1 MSLFKDCS
9 KEWMQ
14 YCTLKQKNLQWRAI
28 SSFFIFQFYL
38 NFFDEW
44 HGKSIYS
51 PATITNMAICLNCSS
66 RERMFSDNKIIN
78 EMDSPVGL
86 RSGAFVLILMFNF
99 SSHIFVSKKSLWKTS
114 RITCSSHS
122 SFLISSVCL
131 SVCLSAFLFLSLSNC
146 LMYWL
151 GLSTPSIYLSIEWF
165 WFFSWQRQTGQQQQQ
180 PFFFFSRLTRT
191 PSHTLTNL
199 PLSSFNSP
207 IAYEKTHTSTI
218 V

>member
-1 MSLFKDCS
+1 LSLFKDCS

-131 SVCLSAFLFLSLSNC
+131 SVCLSAFLFLSLQLSNV
-146 LMYWL
+146 LARIVN
-151 GLSTPSIYLSIEWF
+151 PIDLSIDRVVLVFLVTETDWTTTTTTLLF
-165 WFFSWQRQTGQQQQQ
+165 LFS
-180 PFFFFSRLTRT
+180 
-191 PSHTLTNL
+191 
-199 PLSSFNSP
+199 
-207 IAYEKTHTSTI
+207 THTHALSHSN
-218 V
+218 